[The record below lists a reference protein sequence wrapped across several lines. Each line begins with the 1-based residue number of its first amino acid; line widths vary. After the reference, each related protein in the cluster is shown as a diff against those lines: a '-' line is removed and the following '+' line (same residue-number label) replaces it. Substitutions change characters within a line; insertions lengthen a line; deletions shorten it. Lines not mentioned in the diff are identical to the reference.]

1 MREMAKSV
9 LVMALWPYRSIALEL
24 GNRFARRDLID
35 ESSDIF
41 FCTWPEIFSLLD
53 GEWNGAGLKKLVE
66 DRIATH
72 KANEKLIPPDMIQG
86 DKATC
91 SQPVVIP
98 SGNYLQGV
106 GAAAGKATGTARL
119 IHHPGEGNK
128 LQPGEVLVAPSTD
141 SGWTPLFLKACAV
154 IMETGGYISH
164 GAIIAREYGIPTVIN
179 VPGVMKAVQDGQTVT
194 VDGDEGR
201 VILQ

>member
-1 MREMAKSV
+1 M
-9 LVMALWPYRSIALEL
+9 
-24 GNRFARRDLID
+24 
-35 ESSDIF
+35 
-41 FCTWPEIFSLLD
+41 
-53 GEWNGAGLKKLVE
+53 GLKSLVE

-72 KANEKLIPPDMIQG
+72 KANEKLIPPDLIQG
-86 DKATC
+86 DKVTH
-91 SQPVVIP
+91 SQPAIIP
-98 SGNYLQGV
+98 AGNYLEGV

-119 IHHPGEGNK
+119 INHPGEGNK
-128 LQPGEVLVAPSTD
+128 LQPGEVLVTPSTD
-141 SGWTPLFLKACAV
+141 PGWTPLFLKACAV

-179 VPGVMKAVQDGQTVT
+179 VPGVMKVIQDGQIVT